1 MKKDAGRILTDLR
14 VKTGKSMTEVAK
26 DLNISLSAMSYYES
40 GKRTPRD
47 NLKSVMANY
56 YGVSVQD
63 IFYA

>member
-1 MKKDAGRILTDLR
+1 MKKDAGHILTDLR